1 MTAWLF
7 SFIVHSTLW
16 CCVAWLGLRLFPGAL
31 ARLRETIWYT
41 ALAASLITPTVH
53 TITSQESA
61 IWRLPLPSFVA
72 GGEHHSGEDR
82 GHEDG
87 AAAVSNV
94 SRPEDHREETAVG
107 AIRTAAAGTLWFA
120 LGGGLLALYFLRLE
134 RLRRRLRDRTP
145 VVDPRAS
152 RALAALSG
160 RAGLE
165 SSPRLTKS
173 RSLGSPVALGLG
185 SRREICVPARALR
198 ELDEGELRALFGHE
212 IAHHLRYDVIRL
224 AILNVMQAV
233 FFFQPLFRLAVRE
246 IRLAAEEQCDDWAA
260 KQFDDRFAMAS
271 CLTEVARWVAR
282 SDRRTPVP
290 CMGRHRS
297 QLELRVRRL
306 IDGHRLSW
314 TPSRTWRRTAAV
326 GLLALAPLFAPAVAP
341 ANGESHEER
350 PPSAGVRPFV
360 ADKFG
365 VIDESLSTD
374 LHQEGTQGST

>member
-1 MTAWLF
+1 MTVWLF

-16 CCVAWLGLRLFPGAL
+16 CGVAWLCLRLFPGVL
-31 ARLRETIWYT
+31 ARLRETIWHT

-53 TITSQESA
+53 TITSQQSA

-87 AAAVSNV
+87 AAAVATV
-94 SRPEDHREETAVG
+94 SRQEAHGEETAVS
-107 AIRTAAAGTLWFA
+107 AIGMAAAGTLWLA
-120 LGGGLLALYFLRLE
+120 LAVSLLALYFLRLKK
-134 RLRRRLRDRTP
+134 LRRRLRDRTP
-145 VVDPRAS
+145 VVDPRALN
-152 RALAALSG
+152 ALAALSG

-165 SSPRLTKS
+165 SPPRLTKS
-173 RSLGSPVALGLG
+173 RRLGSPVALGLG
-185 SRREICVPARALR
+185 TRREICVPVRALR
-198 ELDEGELRALFGHE
+198 ELDERELRALFGHE
-212 IAHHLRYDVIRL
+212 IAHHLRRDVIRL
-224 AILNVMQAV
+224 AILNVVQAV

-246 IRLAAEEQCDDWAA
+246 ARLAAEEQCDDWAA
-260 KQFDDRFAMAS
+260 NQFDDRVAMAS
-271 CLTEVARWVAR
+271 CLTEVARWVVR

-306 IDGHRLSW
+306 IDGHRSSG
-314 TPSRTWRRTAAV
+314 TPSPTWRRAGAV

-341 ANGESHEER
+341 ATGESHEER
-350 PPSAGVRPFV
+350 PVSTGVRPFV

-365 VIDESLSTD
+365 VM
-374 LHQEGTQGST
+374 EGVPETGTRNKPTQ